1 LDRPAGRDGT
11 TAADDEEKGGGAQGE
26 GEKAAGKEAAAGKVV
41 AEPGVDVNERLWGG
55 QGTAPAKEG
64 RVEDEARGEG
74 DEATRAGAEAARAG
88 AEAAIIQL
96 VMESDC
102 AL

>member
-1 LDRPAGRDGT
+1 
-11 TAADDEEKGGGAQGE
+11 
-26 GEKAAGKEAAAGKVV
+26 
-41 AEPGVDVNERLWGG
+41 
-55 QGTAPAKEG
+55 
-64 RVEDEARGEG
+64 VEDEARGEG